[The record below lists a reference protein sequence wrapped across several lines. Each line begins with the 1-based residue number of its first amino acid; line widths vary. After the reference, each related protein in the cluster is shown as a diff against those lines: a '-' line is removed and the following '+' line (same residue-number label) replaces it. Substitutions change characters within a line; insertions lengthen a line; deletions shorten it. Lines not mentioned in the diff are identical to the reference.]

1 MTGSRSC
8 EIFALLCFLHFGES
22 LGTANNKQK
31 DLMMN
36 SGKSR
41 ISTQN
46 ELREMKFQKCLSNT
60 ALCKAKKEDNKLRKL
75 QTQISYYRRIF
86 FVCVPLLFGHFEA
99 DFDRISDSDDI

>member
-60 ALCKAKKEDNKLRKL
+60 ILCKAKRENNKLRKL
-75 QTQISYYRRIF
+75 QRQINYCKRTS
-86 FVCVPLLFGHFEA
+86 FVGVPLLFGHFEA
-99 DFDRISDSDDI
+99 DFDCISDSDDI

>member
-1 MTGSRSC
+1 MTCSRSC

-41 ISTQN
+41 ITPQN
-46 ELREMKFQKCLSNT
+46 ELREMKCQKRLSNT
-60 ALCKAKKEDNKLRKL
+60 TLCKAKEEDNKLRKL
-75 QTQISYYRRIF
+75 QRQINYYRRIF